1 MLIGIVH
8 HGNEHIEED
17 HQGDDIIGTKHGGTH
32 KFGELVVSLD
42 IGHIQINQPKNGPK
56 QRLQGLK

>member
-1 MLIGIVH
+1 MLIRIVH
-8 HGNEHIEED
+8 HGNEHIEKN

-32 KFGELVVSLD
+32 KFCELVIGLNV
-42 IGHIQINQPKNGPK
+42 GHIQADQPKNRPE

>member
-1 MLIGIVH
+1 MLIRIVH

-17 HQGDDIIGTKHGGTH
+17 HQGDDVIGPKHCGTH
-32 KFGELVVSLD
+32 KFGELVVSFD
-42 IGHIQINQPKNGPK
+42 ICHIQTDQPKNWPK

>member
-8 HGNEHIEED
+8 HGNEHVEEN
-17 HQGDDIIGTKHGGTH
+17 HQGDDVIGAKHGGAH
-32 KFGELVVSLD
+32 KFSELVVSFD
-42 IGHIQINQPKNGPK
+42 ISHVQTNQPKNGPK